1 MLEQLFGSR
10 TRAKLL
16 KLFFNH
22 PDKSFYVREITRK
35 IGERINSVR
44 RELAN
49 LTDLGLL
56 KSFPKNKRKFYQV
69 NSSFVLFN
77 ELKDLIFKSHL
88 SLENNFLKKLQ
99 KIGSLKL
106 LLLTGRLANNPQ
118 INTDILIVGRINRSK
133 LKRLMKTFQKSID
146 QELNYTIFTP
156 KEYRY
161 RKEITDRFL
170 YAILEGKKIVLIN
183 QIDPS
188 L

>member
-10 TRAKLL
+10 TRAKLI
-16 KLFFNH
+16 KLFFNNPH
-22 PDKSFYVREITRK
+22 KSYYVREITRK

-56 KSFPKNKRKFYQV
+56 KSFNQGKLKFYQA
-69 NSSFVLFN
+69 NSTFVLFN
-77 ELKDLIFKSHL
+77 ELKNLVFKVHL
-88 SLENNFLKKLQ
+88 SLENNFLKRLQ

-106 LLLTGRLANNPQ
+106 LLLTGRLVGNNL
-118 INTDILIVGRINRSK
+118 INTDILIVGRLNKKK
-133 LKRLMKTFQKSID
+133 LRRLMNSFQKSVD
-146 QELNYTIFTP
+146 RELNYTVLSP
-156 KEYRY
+156 REYRY

-170 YAILEGKKIVLIN
+170 YSILEGKKIILVN